1 MQPHYK
7 NIRLCKCKP
16 KQLILRMETFSILI
30 FTTGQCRLMG
40 RISLEQAQSVIK
52 SLSFIYHTIITPLQQ
67 VSQTVVLQMP
77 SKYVPINLY
86 KLANDFKHDINIQFE
101 PELFPSL
108 SLHYWKPLHVNV
120 FSTGKVIILGCNA
133 SNFVKTIYEWL
144 DFELLLL

>member
-52 SLSFIYHTIITPLQQ
+52 SLSFIYHTIITPLQCAIFIKQ
-67 VSQTVVLQMP
+67 
-77 SKYVPINLY
+77 
-86 KLANDFKHDINIQFE
+86 
-101 PELFPSL
+101 
-108 SLHYWKPLHVNV
+108 
-120 FSTGKVIILGCNA
+120 
-133 SNFVKTIYEWL
+133 SN
-144 DFELLLL
+144 